1 MKTKMMDKK
10 KVSYED
16 LLRLILPNEIFDF
29 FDVFKVDVY
38 DGEVHLFVDEKNVLP
53 EGMQKGKYISK
64 GFYPEA
70 IIQDY
75 PLRDKAVFIHARR
88 RKWQDVS
95 TSEIVSN
102 TFNLTEKGTRYSPG
116 FASFLKGILGFIP
129 NQQQES

>member
-1 MKTKMMDKK
+1 M
-10 KVSYED
+10 
-16 LLRLILPNEIFDF
+16 RLILPEEIFEF
-29 FDVFKVDVY
+29 FDVLKVDVY
-38 DGEVHLFVDEKNVLP
+38 EKEVHLFVDEKNVLP
-53 EGMQKGKYISK
+53 DGLQKGEYQSK

-88 RKWQDVS
+88 RKWQNLE

-116 FASFLKGILGFIP
+116 FASFLKGILGFVP
-129 NQQQES
+129 NQQ

>member
-1 MKTKMMDKK
+1 MDKK

-16 LLRLILPNEIFDF
+16 LLRLILPEEIFDF
-29 FDVFKVDVY
+29 FEVLKVDVY
-38 DGEVHLFVDEKNVLP
+38 EKEIHLFVDEKNVLP
-53 EGMQKGKYISK
+53 EGLKKGEYQSK
-64 GFYPEA
+64 GFYPES

-88 RKWQDVS
+88 RKWQNVS

-102 TFNLTEKGTRYSPG
+102 SFNLTEKGTRYSPE
-116 FASFLKGILGFIP
+116 FASFLKGILGFVP